1 MNRRTGSLKA
11 QKRSGPTPSDPSL
24 RVWSVPR
31 SDRTLAREYPA
42 PSETQAGEVCG
53 PLCMSES
60 RSAKLLLLGGAHVP
74 VESLAPLLREHY
86 EVLSV
91 SPEDAAEAL
100 RRSDVKAV
108 FADTG
113 DFLPI
118 ERGLLDHRAASLLNS
133 IGEGV
138 ALFHPSGECVWTND
152 RFRLYSERMQARI
165 AAICTQRAGHFK
177 ESFSADSASHLLF
190 TSKHELSEPDGDR
203 HYELALSPVLS
214 LAGDGKT
221 DGEAAGADPALEAVA
236 AVVFDVTTSRR
247 MQQKIDAI
255 DRAGRELMRFDVES
269 VRGMNA
275 AERLALLQDRIVQ
288 FAHELL
294 HFDHFTIRLLDRES
308 GRLDLVMSLGL
319 PSECAERELRA
330 ERKGYGIIGH
340 VAATGRSYICSD
352 TSKDPLYLPGLRAS
366 GSSLTVPLQLT
377 EPVIGVFNIESSRL
391 DAFSDDDRRFAEI
404 FGRYVAMALHIL
416 DLLVVERSST
426 NEDLSGRVVGEVSEP
441 LEDLA
446 NEAEW
451 LRGQASADPE
461 AAMHVDRIIRDVES
475 IRRRI
480 RDVARGPRTIL
491 GAERALREEGVEPG
505 FSGRRVLVADDEPT
519 IRETI
524 RDVLERR
531 GCEVVISEDGAKAI
545 TELEAA
551 REAISAGAD
560 PARRGFDL
568 VVSDIKMP
576 DRNGYEV
583 FAAAKLLDRDM
594 PVILMT
600 GFGYD
605 PHHSIV
611 RASQEGLQCVLF
623 KPFRIERLLEEVRKA
638 ITSADEETPAE
649 ESPDA

>member
-1 MNRRTGSLKA
+1 
-11 QKRSGPTPSDPSL
+11 
-24 RVWSVPR
+24 
-31 SDRTLAREYPA
+31 
-42 PSETQAGEVCG
+42 
-53 PLCMSES
+53 MSES

-100 RRSDVKAV
+100 RRPDVKAV

-113 DFLPI
+113 DFLPL

-165 AAICTQRAGHFK
+165 AAICTHRAGHFK
-177 ESFSADSASHLLF
+177 ESFTGESAAHLLF
-190 TSKHELSEPDGDR
+190 TSKHELAEPNGDR

-214 LAGDGKT
+214 LAPGSQADGDG
-221 DGEAAGADPALEAVA
+221 AAPTLEAVA
-236 AVVFDVTTSRR
+236 AVVFDVTSSRR
-247 MQQKIDAI
+247 MQQKIEAI
-255 DRAGRELMRFDVES
+255 DRAGRELMRFDADS

-288 FAHELL
+288 YAHELL

-330 ERKGYGIIGH
+330 GRQGYGIIGH
-340 VAATGRSYICSD
+340 VASTGRSYICAD
-352 TSKDPLYLPGLRAS
+352 TSKDPLYLPGLKSA

-377 EPVIGVFNIESSRL
+377 EPVIGVFNVESSRL
-391 DAFSDDDRRFAEI
+391 NAFTDDDRRFAEI

-451 LRGQASADPE
+451 LRSQANSDPE
-461 AAMHVDRIIRDVES
+461 TAVHVERIIRDVES

-480 RDVARGPRTIL
+480 KDVARGPRTIL
-491 GAERALREEGVEPG
+491 GAERALREEGVEPA

-531 GCEVVISEDGAKAI
+531 GCEVVISEDGARAI

-551 REAISAGAD
+551 RDAIGAGAD
-560 PARRGFDL
+560 SARRGFDL
-568 VVSDIKMP
+568 VISDIKMP

-583 FAAAKLLDRDM
+583 FAAAKLLDRDL

-623 KPFRIERLLEEVRKA
+623 KPFRVERLLEEVRKA
-638 ITSADEETPAE
+638 IAPEHSEKG
-649 ESPDA
+649 ESQDA